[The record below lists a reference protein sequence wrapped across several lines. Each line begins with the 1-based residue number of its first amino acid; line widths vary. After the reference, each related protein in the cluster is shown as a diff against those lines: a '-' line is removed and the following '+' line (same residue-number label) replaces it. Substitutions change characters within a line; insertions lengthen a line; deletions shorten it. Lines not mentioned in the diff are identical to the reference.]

1 MAGTKTQTPKVDTN
15 SADAKFATLVAK
27 ISSGQPLTDTEQ
39 KEFQSYARSKGALPK
54 GAAAPKGPSN
64 QLLRD
69 LSKHDGNLYDDLQD
83 VMSRILEATKPGKDG
98 DKFLVPDQTYALIAF
113 DRRGFGNARAVDIW
127 RADGEKYPVEG
138 KTDKD
143 GKQVYRN
150 KTERRPDWFGPAGFP
165 SCDLTVGDP
174 SSVGDNS

>member
-1 MAGTKTQTPKVDTN
+1 MEANTDLVAKQ
-15 SADAKFATLVAK
+15 DARFAELVAK

-69 LSKHDGNLYDDLQD
+69 LSKHDEDLYNDLQD

-98 DKFLVPDQTYALIAF
+98 DVFLVPDKTYALIAF
-113 DRRGFGNARAVDIW
+113 DRRGYGNARAVDIW
-127 RADGEKYPVEG
+127 RADGEKYKVE
-138 KTDKD
+138 KPDKNGND
-143 GKQVYRN
+143 VYRN
-150 KTERRPDWFGPAGFP
+150 KTERRDDWYGPAGFP
-165 SCDLTVGDP
+165 SCDLQTGDP
-174 SSVGDNS
+174 SLVGDNA